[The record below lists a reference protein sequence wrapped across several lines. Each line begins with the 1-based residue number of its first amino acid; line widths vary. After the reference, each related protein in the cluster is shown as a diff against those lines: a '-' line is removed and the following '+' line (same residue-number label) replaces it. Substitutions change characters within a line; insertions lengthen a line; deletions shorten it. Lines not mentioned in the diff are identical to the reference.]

1 MTKGSDGAKID
12 DSSIK
17 TKYEIDPHQKKIER
31 ERENVLV
38 ETRRIK
44 KVLNLNKNK

>member
-31 ERENVLV
+31 EREGVSWNK
-38 ETRRIK
+38 ENK
-44 KVLNLNKNK
+44 KGVKFKQK